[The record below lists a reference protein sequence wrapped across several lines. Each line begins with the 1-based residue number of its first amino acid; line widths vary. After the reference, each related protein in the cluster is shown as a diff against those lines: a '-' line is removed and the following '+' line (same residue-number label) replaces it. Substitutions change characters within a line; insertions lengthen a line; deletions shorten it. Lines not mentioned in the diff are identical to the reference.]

1 MVFAMVEKK
10 EADSKKSQPLLTYEK
25 HRVKITLIKFM
36 SKTNNSDI
44 KTLFC
49 GVHVD
54 FFLPASSEI
63 HA

>member
-1 MVFAMVEKK
+1 MPLKK
-10 EADSKKSQPLLTYEK
+10 KASSKKSQPLLTYEK
-25 HRVKITLIKFM
+25 HRVKITLIYITI
-36 SKTNNSDI
+36 KTNTRSI

-54 FFLPASSEI
+54 FFLTVASET